1 MKEIKEIKEDRVAK
15 ALNSRTAHR
24 LEIGLGIVILVIAVV
39 MIILGSVH
47 ATSSPVF
54 TIDVQNS
61 GNIYTISASTNFT
74 MPNGTSAEMIV
85 ISSAGSVMIEH
96 NFTSSYVTVLT
107 LYQSAIVEISYQ
119 GQIVQEKVI
128 TAVVPTTNSGGIL
141 GSISPLSVIISMGF
155 TLVAMI
161 ITTWAFKRSIKGG
174 DRDKEMYNEDNYGA
188 DVKSLKILSGIGKIT
203 IDDEDRMR
211 KLLPIV
217 KERGLPLTLKDL
229 VGEKNASIIDAIK
242 ESYGEPKDNGGSPMF
257 RFAQEKINEAVKN
270 VQGKKE

>member
-1 MKEIKEIKEDRVAK
+1 MKEIKEIKQDRVGK
-15 ALNSRTAHR
+15 ALNSKFVHR
-24 LEIGLGIVILVIAVV
+24 LEIGLGAVILMIALA
-39 MIILGSVH
+39 MIIIGSVH
-47 ATSSPVF
+47 AASSPVF
-54 TIDVQNS
+54 SINVQNS

-74 MPNGTSAEMIV
+74 MPNGSSAEMIV
-85 ISSAGSVMIEH
+85 ISSSGSVMVEH
-96 NFTSSYVTVLT
+96 NFTSNYVTVLT

-128 TAVVPTTNSGGIL
+128 TAVVPTGNSGGIL
-141 GSISPLSVIISMGF
+141 GSVSPLSVIISMGF

-161 ITTWAFKRSIKGG
+161 ITTWSFKRSIKGG
-174 DRDKEMYNEDNYGA
+174 DKDKEMYNEDNYGA

-203 IDDEDRMR
+203 VDDEDRMR

-229 VGEKNASIIDAIK
+229 VGDKNASIIDAIK
-242 ESYGEPKDNGGSPMF
+242 ESYGEPSEDRSSPAF

>member
-1 MKEIKEIKEDRVAK
+1 MKEIKKIKEDRVAK
-15 ALNSRTAHR
+15 ALNSKFAHR
-24 LEIGLGIVILVIAVV
+24 LEIGLGIVILLIAVV
-39 MIILGSVH
+39 MIIMGSVH
-47 ATSSPVF
+47 AASSPVF
-54 TIDVQNS
+54 TINVQNS

-74 MPNGTSAEMIV
+74 MPNGSYAEMIV
-85 ISSAGSVMIEH
+85 ISSSGNVMFEH
-96 NFTSSYVTVLT
+96 NFTSSYITVLT
-107 LYQSAIVEISYQ
+107 LYGNAIVEVSYQ
-119 GQIVQEKVI
+119 GQVVQEKVI

-155 TLVAMI
+155 TLLAMI

-203 IDDEDRMR
+203 VDDEDRMR

-217 KERGLPLTLKDL
+217 KERGLPLTLRDL
-229 VGEKNASIIDAIK
+229 VGEKNANIIDAIK
-242 ESYGEPKDNGGSPMF
+242 ESYGEPRDDRDSPMF
-257 RFAQEKINEAVKN
+257 RSAQEKINEAVKN

>member
-15 ALNSRTAHR
+15 ALNSKLAHR
-24 LEIGLGIVILVIAVV
+24 LEIGLGIVILMIAVA
-39 MIILGSVH
+39 MIIIGSVH
-47 ATSSPVF
+47 AASSPIF
-54 TIDVQNS
+54 TINVQSS

-96 NFTSSYVTVLT
+96 NFTDSYVTVLT

-128 TAVVPTTNSGGIL
+128 TAAVPTTNSGGIL

-161 ITTWAFKRSIKGG
+161 ITTWAFKRSIKDG

-203 IDDEDRMR
+203 VDDEDRMR
-211 KLLPIV
+211 KLLPIM
-217 KERGLPLTLKDL
+217 KERGLPLTLRDL
-229 VGEKNASIIDAIK
+229 VGEKNADIIDAIK
-242 ESYGEPKDNGGSPMF
+242 ESYGESKDDRGSVMF
-257 RFAQEKINEAVKN
+257 RSAQEKINEAVKN